1 MPKSKHRKE
10 HKSKL
15 TVYKANKKQEQEA
28 LKKKLMENYIK
39 MQQDAL
45 QAQDAHSSIEEVSGV
60 DVDVSELNEDWN
72 QMDQMDGN
80 IETTDISVDP
90 IDISIVTDNVELDLN
105 TKTDDNNN

>member
-1 MPKSKHRKE
+1 MPKSKHRKL
-10 HKSKL
+10 HNSKL
-15 TVYKANKKQEQEA
+15 KVYKANKKQEQEV

-45 QAQDAHSSIEEVSGV
+45 QAQDSHSSIEEVSGV
-60 DVDVSELNEDWN
+60 DVDVSELNEDW
-72 QMDQMDGN
+72 DQIDSD
-80 IETTDISVDP
+80 IEISDTDP

>member
-15 TVYKANKKQEQEA
+15 NVYKANKKQEQEA

-45 QAQDAHSSIEEVSGV
+45 QAQDSHSSIEEVSGV

>member
-1 MPKSKHRKE
+1 MPKSKHRKL

-15 TVYKANKKQEQEA
+15 NVYKANKKQEQEV

-45 QAQDAHSSIEEVSGV
+45 QAQDSHSSIEEVSGV
-60 DVDVSELNEDWN
+60 DVDVSELNEDW
-72 QMDQMDGN
+72 DQIDSD
-80 IETTDISVDP
+80 IEISDTDP

>member
-1 MPKSKHRKE
+1 MPKSKHRKL
-10 HKSKL
+10 HNSKL